1 MSKFSLVVQA
11 SVKSTEK
18 KPKRGHDDI
27 SKDEEPS
34 PKKRRVS
41 SKMDEKTAPTLE
53 PVPESKPNPLGA
65 LIGRKRKERKGGKK
79 GSK

>member
-1 MSKFSLVVQA
+1 MTKFSLLVQA
-11 SVKSTEK
+11 PAKFTERKS
-18 KPKRGHDDI
+18 KRGHDDI

-41 SKMDEKTAPTLE
+41 SKTDEKTAPTHE